1 VASLILLNRGSG
13 RAPFTLSVYK
23 IHKGAHEGD
32 IVKKP
37 RYLLA
42 LAVSVVLVLAPTAQ
56 AQSAVSCA
64 DFPFQAA
71 AQSHLRA
78 DPSDSSRLDENS
90 NGIAC
95 ETYPYPPK
103 SPREEE
109 PVTTPLQQPQ
119 MAEQIA
125 MMDTPLPQTGGSSLM
140 PVISL
145 LSGLLLLG
153 LGLRMFSATRA
164 PR

>member
-1 VASLILLNRGSG
+1 
-13 RAPFTLSVYK
+13 
-23 IHKGAHEGD
+23 
-32 IVKKP
+32 VKKP

-109 PVTTPLQQPQ
+109 PITPPLQQFQ
-119 MAEQIA
+119 VAEQTA
-125 MMDTPLPQTGGSSLM
+125 TKDTPLPQSGGPSLM